1 MSFILDALRKSETER
16 QQQGSGEFAGV
27 PVSTRRRQG
36 PPGWLWIV
44 AVLLLVNLAVLA
56 GLLMRS
62 EVAVVET
69 ASDAASGPASEP
81 LADPAA
87 GTAAPSANANGDDF
101 AAQVATARR
110 NPPVRAADPAADE
123 PVAQATPPP
132 PATVTASPPRDT
144 TMLPTLMELQAGGRV
159 TLPELHVD
167 IHVYSEA
174 AADRFVFINMVKH
187 KEGSRLPEGPRVE
200 QITPDGVILEH
211 DGTSFLL
218 PRD

>member
-16 QQQGSGEFAGV
+16 QQHGSGEFSGV

-56 GLLMRS
+56 GILMRS
-62 EVAVVET
+62 EVAVEPVVEAVAEPAAAPPT
-69 ASDAASGPASEP
+69 AS
-81 LADPAA
+81 
-87 GTAAPSANANGDDF
+87 GDDF
-101 AAQVATARR
+101 AAQVASARR
-110 NPPVRAADPAADE
+110 NAPARAPAPLPDE
-123 PVAQATPPP
+123 PVAEATPPP
-132 PATVTASPPRDT
+132 PAAVTTSPARDT
-144 TMLPTLMELQAGGRV
+144 SMLPTLMELQAGGRV
-159 TLPELHVD
+159 ALPELHVD

-187 KEGSRLPEGPRVE
+187 KEGSRLPEGPLVE

-211 DGTSFLL
+211 NGTSFLL

>member
-36 PPGWLWIV
+36 PPGWLWTV

-56 GLLMRS
+56 GILMRS
-62 EVAVVET
+62 EVAVDEPV
-69 ASDAASGPASEP
+69 SGPVSEP
-81 LADPAA
+81 VADQVAGPAA
-87 GTAAPSANANGDDF
+87 PAAAANGDDF

-110 NPPVRAADPAADE
+110 NAPVRAADPPADE
-123 PVAQATPPP
+123 PVMASTL
-132 PATVTASPPRDT
+132 PAPVTASPPRDT
-144 TMLPTLMELQAGGRV
+144 ATLPTLMELQAGGRV
-159 TLPELHVD
+159 ALPELHVD

-174 AADRFVFINMVKH
+174 SADRFVFINMVKH
-187 KEGSRLPEGPRVE
+187 KEGSRLPEGPLVE